1 MNGMYQRPDCSVF
14 HPIWLFHPRRGR
26 QRGLLTLWVVLF
38 PFAKRNARSAIQT
51 VAAANQR
58 PPASASATAQA
69 LSSLPFLSPPFHPPP
84 QANDAAFIV
93 AHPSTWRTRP
103 FRSSRPAALPKL
115 GRGQGGHRLAR
126 HAAGNAS
133 SRRVSVYPGDGAG
146 WRWKACLLARGSGR
160 AYRRRGAAGR
170 SF

>member
-1 MNGMYQRPDCSVF
+1 MNGMCQRPDCSVF

-58 PPASASATAQA
+58 PPAWASATAQA

-84 QANDAAFIV
+84 QANDAVLIV
-93 AHPSTWRTRP
+93 AHPSTCKTRP
-103 FRSSRPAALPKL
+103 SLGSRPAALP
-115 GRGQGGHRLAR
+115 GVGSRARRPPTGPPCGWECIVTPCERL
-126 HAAGNAS
+126 
-133 SRRVSVYPGDGAG
+133 SRRRSRLEMEGVLTCAG
-146 WRWKACLLARGSGR
+146 IW
-160 AYRRRGAAGR
+160 
-170 SF
+170 